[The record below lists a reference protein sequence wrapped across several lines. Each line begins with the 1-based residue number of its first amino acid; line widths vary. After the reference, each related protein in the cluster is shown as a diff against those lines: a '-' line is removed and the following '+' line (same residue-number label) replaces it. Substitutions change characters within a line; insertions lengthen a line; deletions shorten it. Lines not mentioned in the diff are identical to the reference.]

1 MAQDPKAVIQELYFD
16 LSAGRD
22 QGNLSKQGES
32 VLNAIETGVVTPQS
46 IGQYLQGATLNF
58 SDELVGTLNS
68 VFGKKP
74 GVISKAA
81 KEAGYG
87 EISPREAGVGLE
99 RLALEQRASEK
110 PLRSIGE
117 QVVGGA
123 IPFIASKGLT
133 LPLSLPKAAIQ
144 GLKTGAIGGFG
155 AGEGGAEQQ
164 LTSTA
169 IGGAAGA
176 VAAPALQFAARGAK
190 GFVQPMLKSMFA
202 EPEVTGL
209 RAGRNL
215 VKEALKSDVGS
226 VDEAINLVLQNS
238 GKPYTLADIGP
249 NTRAYLD
256 AVSLIPSPAKQ
267 TAKKFLEQRDKGL
280 SARLTSDLQSAFGTT
295 ASFFDEFNALKT
307 ARTDLGKKMYANA
320 FKKQV
325 PVNRELTDLLGRPS
339 MQQAYTRGI
348 DIAQEKGIKVPNVSV
363 NAQGQLVTAD
373 NKLVP
378 AVDTEFLHFVKM
390 GLDDLVYT
398 GKTPTSGIGSTQLNS
413 IKDTRAKFLNYIDK
427 NNSSYKSARN
437 YWADDTATMDA
448 MQEGRKFLK
457 ANPDQLK
464 ADIKNMSTSEKE
476 AFRLGAMSDLIERV
490 GGQSTDT
497 VVPMTSN
504 VARNILKDPKRV
516 ALIKATF
523 PDNELGKNKF
533 NQFIKN
539 FQTEM
544 EMKATSGQVLAGSQT
559 ASRQEAAKA
568 IRGSIAQESPN
579 VNDVQSL
586 IFNAL
591 KMDATEMNEQQ
602 LKSTA
607 KEVVNILTETDP
619 ARLQGIA
626 KELTTRRPSEVISDV
641 LTRGG
646 RGLISPYT
654 VGGVAGKF
662 GSTTQQ
668 RYFPSILGTP
678 NK

>member
-22 QGNLSKQGES
+22 QGNLSKQGEG

-58 SDELVGTLNS
+58 SDELLGTLNS
-68 VFGKKP
+68 LFGKKP
-74 GVISKAA
+74 GVISQAA
-81 KEAGYG
+81 KESGYG
-87 EISPREAGVGLE
+87 DISPRQAGIGLE

-110 PLRSIGE
+110 PGRSIVE

-123 IPFIASKGLT
+123 IPAFISKGST
-133 LPLSLPKAAIQ
+133 LPLTLPKAALQ
-144 GLKTGAIGGFG
+144 GFTSGVIGGFG
-155 AGEGGAEQQ
+155 AGEGGPEQQ
-164 LTSTA
+164 LTSSL
-169 IGGAAGA
+169 IGGGAGL
-176 VAAPALQFAARGAK
+176 VAAPALQLGARVVK
-190 GFVQPMLKSMFA
+190 NVSQPILKSMFA
-202 EPEVTGL
+202 DPDVTGL
-209 RAGRNL
+209 KAGRNL

-226 VDEAINLVLQNS
+226 VDEAINTVLQNA

-256 AVSLIPSPAKQ
+256 AVNLIPSPAKQ
-267 TAKKFLEQRDKGL
+267 TAKKFLEQRDKGI
-280 SARLTSDLQSAFGTT
+280 SARLTSDLQDAFGTT

-320 FKKQV
+320 FNKQV

-339 MQQAYTRGI
+339 VQQAYARGI
-348 DIAQEKGIKVPNVSV
+348 NIAQEKGIKVPNVSV

-398 GKTPTSGIGSTQLNS
+398 GKSPSSGIGNTQLNS
-413 IKDTRAKFLNYIDK
+413 IKDTRSQFLNYIDK
-427 NNSSYKSARN
+427 NNPSYKSARN

-448 MQEGRKFLK
+448 MQSGRTFLK
-457 ANPDQLK
+457 SNPDQLK
-464 ADIKNMSTSEKE
+464 ADIKKMSTSEKE

-497 VVPMTSN
+497 VVPMAGN

-523 PDNELGKNKF
+523 PDNELGQNKF

-544 EMKATSGQVLAGSQT
+544 EMKATSSQVLAGSQT
-559 ASRQEAAKA
+559 AGRQEAAKA
-568 IRGSIAQESPN
+568 IRGTIAQESPN
-579 VNDVQSL
+579 INDIQSL

-591 KMDATEMNEQQ
+591 KMDATQMNEQQ

-607 KEVVNILTETDP
+607 SEVVKILTETDP
-619 ARLQGIA
+619 ARLQNIA
-626 KELTTRRPSEVISDV
+626 KELTTRRPLEIASDV
-641 LTRGG
+641 LTRSG
-646 RGLISPYT
+646 RALISPYT
-654 VGGVAGKF
+654 AGGIAGKF
-662 GSTTQQ
+662 GTTTQQ
-668 RYFPSILGTP
+668 RYFPGLLGTP
-678 NK
+678 Q

>member
-22 QGNLSKQGES
+22 QGNLSKQGEG

-58 SDELVGTLNS
+58 SDELLGTLNS

-74 GVISKAA
+74 GVISQAA
-81 KEAGYG
+81 KESGYG
-87 EISPREAGVGLE
+87 DISPRQAGIGLE
-99 RLALEQRASEK
+99 RLALEQRSSEK
-110 PLRSIGE
+110 PVRSIAE

-123 IPFIASKGLT
+123 IPAIASKGTT
-133 LPLSLPKAAIQ
+133 LPLTLGKAAVQ
-144 GLKTGAIGGFG
+144 GFKSGVIGGFG
-155 AGEGGAEQQ
+155 AGEGGPEQQ
-164 LTSTA
+164 LTSA
-169 IGGAAGA
+169 GIGGVAGGLT
-176 VAAPALQFAARGAK
+176 APGLQLGARVVK
-190 GFVQPMLKSMFA
+190 NVSQPILKSMFA
-202 EPEVTGL
+202 DPDVTGL
-209 RAGRNL
+209 EAGRNL

-348 DIAQEKGIKVPNVSV
+348 DIAKEKGIKVPNLVV
-363 NAQGQLVTAD
+363 NAEGQLVTAE

-413 IKDTRAKFLNYIDK
+413 IKDTRTKFLNYIDK

-497 VVPMTSN
+497 VVPMTAN

-544 EMKATSGQVLAGSQT
+544 DMKATSGQVLAGSQT
-559 ASRQEAAKA
+559 AARQEAAKA
-568 IRGSIAQESPN
+568 VRGTIAQEAPN
-579 VNDVQSL
+579 IDAQNL

-591 KMDATEMNEQQ
+591 KMDATQMNEQQ

-607 KEVVNILTETDP
+607 SEVVKILTETDP
-619 ARLQGIA
+619 ARLQTIA
-626 KELTTRRPSEVISDV
+626 KELTTRRPSEIAFDV
-641 LTRGG
+641 LQRGG

-654 VGGVAGKF
+654 TGGVAGKF
-662 GSTTQQ
+662 GATTQQ

>member
-22 QGNLSKQGES
+22 QGNLSKQGET

-58 SDELVGTLNS
+58 SDELLGTLNS

-110 PLRSIGE
+110 PIRSIGE

-123 IPFIASKGLT
+123 IPAIISKGTTAPLT
-133 LPLSLPKAAIQ
+133 LGKAALQ
-144 GLKTGAIGGFG
+144 GFKSGAIGGFG
-155 AGEGGAEQQ
+155 AGEGSPTEQ

-169 IGGAAGA
+169 IGGVAGGA
-176 VAAPALQFAARGAK
+176 AAPALQLGARVVK
-190 GFVQPMLKSMFA
+190 NVSQPIIKSMFA
-202 EPEVTGL
+202 DPDVTGL
-209 RAGRNL
+209 QAGRNL

-226 VDEAINLVLQNS
+226 VDEAINTVLQNA

-280 SARLTSDLQSAFGTT
+280 SARLTSDLQEAFGTT
-295 ASFFDEFNALKT
+295 ASFFDEFNALKA
-307 ARTDLGKKMYANA
+307 ARTDLGKKMYENA

-339 MQQAYTRGI
+339 VQQAYARGVN
-348 DIAQEKGIKVPNVSV
+348 IAQEKGIKVPNVVV

-398 GKTPTSGIGSTQLNS
+398 GKSPSSGIGNTQLNS
-413 IKDTRAKFLNYIDK
+413 IKDTRAQFLNYIDK
-427 NNSSYKSARN
+427 NNPSYKSARN

-448 MQEGRKFLK
+448 MQSGRTFLK
-457 ANPDQLK
+457 SNPDQLK
-464 ADIKNMSTSEKE
+464 ADIKKMSTSEKE

-497 VVPMTSN
+497 VVPMTAN

-523 PDNELGKNKF
+523 PDNELGQNKF

-559 ASRQEAAKA
+559 AARQEAAKA
-568 IRGSIAQESPN
+568 VRGTIAQEAPN
-579 VNDVQSL
+579 IDAQNL

-591 KMDATEMNEQQ
+591 KMDATQMNEQQ

-607 KEVVNILTETDP
+607 SEVVKILTETDP
-619 ARLQGIA
+619 ARLQTIA
-626 KELTTRRPSEVISDV
+626 RELTTRRPSEVISDV

-654 VGGVAGKF
+654 TGGIAGKF
-662 GSTTQQ
+662 GATTQQ
-668 RYFPSILGTP
+668 RYFPSIL
-678 NK
+678 NSQ

>member
-22 QGNLSKQGES
+22 QGNLSKQGEG

-58 SDELVGTLNS
+58 SDELLGTLNS

-74 GVISKAA
+74 GVISQAA
-81 KEAGYG
+81 KESGYG
-87 EISPREAGVGLE
+87 DISPRQAGVGLE

-110 PLRSIGE
+110 PVRSIVE

-123 IPFIASKGLT
+123 IPAIGSRGLT
-133 LPLSLPKAAIQ
+133 APLTLGKAAIQ
-144 GLKTGAIGGFG
+144 GLKTGALAGFG
-155 AGEGGAEQQ
+155 AGEGGPEQQ
-164 LTSTA
+164 AISTG
-169 IGGAAGA
+169 IGGAAGL
-176 VAAPALQFAARGAK
+176 VAAPALQLGARVVK
-190 GFVQPMLKSMFA
+190 NVSQPILKSMFA
-202 EPEVTGL
+202 DPDVTGL
-209 RAGRNL
+209 EAGRNL

-226 VDEAINLVLQNS
+226 VDEAINTVLQNA

-249 NTRAYLD
+249 NTRSYLD

-267 TAKKFLEQRDKGL
+267 TAKKFLEQRDKGI
-280 SARLTSDLQSAFGTT
+280 SARLTSDLQSAFGST

-320 FKKQV
+320 FNKQV

-339 MQQAYTRGI
+339 VQQAYARGI
-348 DIAQEKGIKVPNVSV
+348 NIAQEKGIKVPNVSV
-363 NAQGQLVTAD
+363 NAQGQLVTANNELV
-373 NKLVP
+373 NK
-378 AVDTEFLHFVKM
+378 VDTEFLHYVKM

-398 GKTPTSGIGSTQLNS
+398 GKSPSSGIGNTQLNS
-413 IKDTRAKFLNYIDK
+413 IKDTRSQFLNYIDK
-427 NNSSYKSARN
+427 NNPSYKSARN

-448 MQEGRKFLK
+448 MQSGRTFLK
-457 ANPDQLK
+457 SNPDQLK
-464 ADIKNMSTSEKE
+464 ADIKKMSTSEKE

-497 VVPMTSN
+497 VVPMTAN

-523 PDNELGKNKF
+523 PDNELGQNKF

-559 ASRQEAAKA
+559 AGRQEAAKA
-568 IRGSIAQESPN
+568 VRGTIAQEAPN
-579 VNDVQSL
+579 IDAQNL

-591 KMDATEMNEQQ
+591 KMDATQMNEQQ

-607 KEVVNILTETDP
+607 SEVVKILTETDP
-619 ARLQGIA
+619 ARLQNIA
-626 KELTTRRPSEVISDV
+626 KELTTRRPLEIASDV
-641 LTRGG
+641 LTIGG

-654 VGGVAGKF
+654 TGGVAGKF
-662 GSTTQQ
+662 GATTQQ
-668 RYFPSILGTP
+668 RYFPGLLGTP
-678 NK
+678 Q

>member
-58 SDELVGTLNS
+58 SDELIGTLNS

-110 PLRSIGE
+110 PIGSIGE
-117 QVVGGA
+117 QVIGGA
-123 IPFIASKGLT
+123 IPAVISKGTSLPLT
-133 LPLSLPKAAIQ
+133 LGKAALQ
-144 GLKTGAIGGFG
+144 GFKSGVIGGFG
-155 AGEGGAEQQ
+155 AGEGSPTEQ
-164 LTSTA
+164 LTSA
-169 IGGAAGA
+169 SIGGVTGGLAS
-176 VAAPALQFAARGAK
+176 PALQLGARAVK
-190 GFVQPMLKSMFA
+190 NVAQPVIKSMFA
-202 EPEVTGL
+202 EPDVTGL
-209 RAGRNL
+209 QAGRNL

-267 TAKKFLEQRDKGL
+267 TAKKFLEQRDKGI
-280 SARLTSDLQSAFGTT
+280 SARLTSDLQDAFGTT

-348 DIAQEKGIKVPNVSV
+348 DIAKEKGIKVPNLVV
-363 NAQGQLVTAD
+363 NAEGQLVTAD

-497 VVPMTSN
+497 VVPMTAN

-559 ASRQEAAKA
+559 AARQEAAKA
-568 IRGSIAQESPN
+568 VRGTIAQEAPN
-579 VNDVQSL
+579 IDAQSL

-591 KMDATEMNEQQ
+591 KMDATQMNEQQ

-607 KEVVNILTETDP
+607 NEVVKILTETDP
-619 ARLQGIA
+619 ARLQNIA
-626 KELTTRRPSEVISDV
+626 RELTTRRPSEVISDV

-654 VGGVAGKF
+654 TGGVAGRF
-662 GSTTQQ
+662 GATTQQ

-678 NK
+678 K

>member
-1 MAQDPKAVIQELYFD
+1 MAQQDPKAVIQELYFD

-22 QGNLSKQGES
+22 QGNLSKQGET

-58 SDELVGTLNS
+58 SDELLGTLNS

-74 GVISKAA
+74 GVISQAA

-87 EISPREAGVGLE
+87 EITPRQAGVGLE

-110 PLRSIGE
+110 PIRSITE
-117 QVVGGA
+117 QVIGGA
-123 IPFIASKGLT
+123 IPAVASKGTT
-133 LPLSLPKAAIQ
+133 LPLTLGKAAVQ
-144 GLKTGAIGGFG
+144 GFKSGALAGFG
-155 AGEGGAEQQ
+155 AGEGGPAEQ
-164 LTSTA
+164 LTSA
-169 IGGAAGA
+169 GIGGITGGIAS
-176 VAAPALQFAARGAK
+176 PALQTGARVIK
-190 GFVQPMLKSMFA
+190 NVSQPILKSMFA
-202 EPEVTGL
+202 EPDVTGL
-209 RAGRNL
+209 QAGRNL

-226 VDEAINLVLQNS
+226 VDEAINTVLQNS

-267 TAKKFLEQRDKGL
+267 TAKKFLEQRDKGI
-280 SARLTSDLQSAFGTT
+280 SSRLTSDLQDAFGST

-320 FKKQV
+320 FNKQV
-325 PVNRELTDLLGRPS
+325 PVNRELTELLGRPS
-339 MQQAYTRGI
+339 VQQAYARGI
-348 DIAQEKGIKVPNVSV
+348 NIAQEKGIKVPNVSV

-373 NKLVP
+373 NKLVDK
-378 AVDTEFLHFVKM
+378 VDTEFLHYVKM

-398 GKTPTSGIGSTQLNS
+398 GKSPSSGIGNTQLNS
-413 IKDTRAKFLNYIDK
+413 IKDTRAQFLNYLDK
-427 NNSSYKSARN
+427 NNPSYKSARN

-448 MQEGRKFLK
+448 MQSGRTFLK
-457 ANPDQLK
+457 SNPDQLK
-464 ADIKNMSTSEKE
+464 ADIKKMSTSEKE

-497 VVPMTSN
+497 VVPMTAN

-523 PDNELGKNKF
+523 PDNELGQAKF

-559 ASRQEAAKA
+559 AARQEAAKA
-568 IRGSIAQESPN
+568 VRGTIAQEAPN
-579 VNDVQSL
+579 IDAQSL

-591 KMDATEMNEQQ
+591 KMDATQMNEQQ

-607 KEVVNILTETDP
+607 NEVVKILTETDP
-619 ARLQGIA
+619 KRLQQIA
-626 KELTTRRPSEVISDV
+626 RELTTRRPSEVVSDV

-646 RGLISPYT
+646 RALISPYT
-654 VGGVAGKF
+654 TGGLAGKF
-662 GSTTQQ
+662 GATTQQ
-668 RYFPSILGTP
+668 RYFPSILGPT
-678 NK
+678 K

>member
-22 QGNLSKQGES
+22 QGNLSKQGEG

-58 SDELVGTLNS
+58 SDELLGTLNS

-74 GVISKAA
+74 GVISQAA
-81 KEAGYG
+81 KESGYG
-87 EISPREAGVGLE
+87 DISPRQAGIGLE

-110 PLRSIGE
+110 PGRSIVE

-123 IPFIASKGLT
+123 IPAFISRGST
-133 LPLSLPKAAIQ
+133 LPLTLPKAALQ
-144 GLKTGAIGGFG
+144 GFTSGVIGGFG
-155 AGEGGAEQQ
+155 AGEGSPEQQ
-164 LTSTA
+164 ALSA
-169 IGGAAGA
+169 GIGGVTGA
-176 VAAPALQFAARGAK
+176 VAAPALQFGARLGQ
-190 GFVQPMLKSMFA
+190 GFVKPMLKSMFA
-202 EPEVTGL
+202 DPDVTGL
-209 RAGRNL
+209 KAGRNL

-226 VDEAINLVLQNS
+226 VDEAINTVLQNA
-238 GKPYTLADIGP
+238 GKPYTLAAIGP
-249 NTRAYLD
+249 HTRAYLD
-256 AVSLIPSPAKQ
+256 AVNLIPSPAKQ
-267 TAKKFLEQRDKGL
+267 TAKKFLEQRDKGI
-280 SARLTSDLQSAFGTT
+280 SARLTSDLQDAFGTT

-320 FKKQV
+320 FNKQV

-339 MQQAYTRGI
+339 VQQAYARGI
-348 DIAQEKGIKVPNVSV
+348 NIAQEKGIKVPNVSV

-398 GKTPTSGIGSTQLNS
+398 GKSPSSGIGNTQLNS
-413 IKDTRAKFLNYIDK
+413 IKDTRSQFLNYIDK
-427 NNSSYKSARN
+427 NNPSYKSARN

-448 MQEGRKFLK
+448 MQSGRTFLK
-457 ANPDQLK
+457 SNPDQLK
-464 ADIKNMSTSEKE
+464 ADIKKMSTSEKE

-497 VVPMTSN
+497 VVPMAGN

-523 PDNELGKNKF
+523 PDNELGQNKF

-544 EMKATSGQVLAGSQT
+544 EMKATSSQVLAGSQT
-559 ASRQEAAKA
+559 AGRQEAAKA
-568 IRGSIAQESPN
+568 IRGTIAQESPN
-579 VNDVQSL
+579 INDIQSL

-591 KMDATEMNEQQ
+591 KMDATQMNEQQ

-607 KEVVNILTETDP
+607 SEVVKILTETDP
-619 ARLQGIA
+619 ARLQNIA
-626 KELTTRRPSEVISDV
+626 KELTTRRPLEIASDV
-641 LTRGG
+641 LTRSG
-646 RGLISPYT
+646 RALISPYT
-654 VGGVAGKF
+654 AGGIAGKF
-662 GSTTQQ
+662 GTTTQQ
-668 RYFPSILGTP
+668 RYFPGLLGTP
-678 NK
+678 Q

>member
-58 SDELVGTLNS
+58 SDELLGTLNS

-110 PLRSIGE
+110 PVRSIAE

-123 IPFIASKGLT
+123 IPAIASKGTT
-133 LPLSLPKAAIQ
+133 LPLTLGKAAIQ
-144 GLKTGAIGGFG
+144 GFKSGVIGGFG
-155 AGEGGAEQQ
+155 AGEGGPEQQ
-164 LTSTA
+164 LTSSL
-169 IGGAAGA
+169 IGGGAGL
-176 VAAPALQFAARGAK
+176 VAAPGLQLGARVVK
-190 GFVQPMLKSMFA
+190 NVSQPIIKSMFA
-202 EPEVTGL
+202 EPDVTGL
-209 RAGRNL
+209 KAGRDL

-348 DIAQEKGIKVPNVSV
+348 DIAKEKGIKVPNLVV
-363 NAQGQLVTAD
+363 NAEGQLVTAE

-413 IKDTRAKFLNYIDK
+413 IKDTRTKFLNYIDK

-497 VVPMTSN
+497 VVPMTAN

-544 EMKATSGQVLAGSQT
+544 DMKATSGQVLAGSQT
-559 ASRQEAAKA
+559 AARQEAAKA
-568 IRGSIAQESPN
+568 VRGTIAQEAPN
-579 VNDVQSL
+579 IDAQNL

-591 KMDATEMNEQQ
+591 KMDATQMNEQQ

-607 KEVVNILTETDP
+607 NEVVKILTETDP
-619 ARLQGIA
+619 ARLQSIA
-626 KELTTRRPSEVISDV
+626 KELTTRRPSEIVSDV

-654 VGGVAGKF
+654 TGGVAGKF

>member
-58 SDELVGTLNS
+58 SDELIGTLNS
-68 VFGKKP
+68 LFGKKP
-74 GVISKAA
+74 GVISQAA
-81 KEAGYG
+81 KESGYG
-87 EISPREAGVGLE
+87 DISPRQAGIGLE

-110 PLRSIGE
+110 PVRSIVE

-123 IPFIASKGLT
+123 IPAIGSRGLT
-133 LPLSLPKAAIQ
+133 APLTLGKAAVQ
-144 GLKTGAIGGFG
+144 GFKSGLVGGFG
-155 AGEGGAEQQ
+155 AAEGSPEQQ
-164 LTSTA
+164 AISTG
-169 IGGAAGA
+169 ISGVTGL
-176 VAAPALQFAARGAK
+176 VAAPALQLGARVVK
-190 GFVQPMLKSMFA
+190 NVSQPIIKSMFA
-202 EPEVTGL
+202 DPDVTGL
-209 RAGRNL
+209 QASRNL
-215 VKEALKSDVGS
+215 IKEALQSDVGS
-226 VDEAINLVLQNS
+226 VDEAINTVLQKS

-267 TAKKFLEQRDKGL
+267 TAKKFLEQRDKGI
-280 SARLTSDLQSAFGTT
+280 SARLTSDLQDAFGTK

-320 FKKQV
+320 FNKQV

-339 MQQAYTRGI
+339 VQQAYARGI
-348 DIAQEKGIKVPNVSV
+348 NIAQEKGIKVPNVVV

-373 NKLVP
+373 NKLVN
-378 AVDTEFLHFVKM
+378 AVDTEFLHYVKM

-398 GKTPTSGIGSTQLNS
+398 GKSPSSGIGNTQLNS
-413 IKDTRAKFLNYIDK
+413 IKDTRSQFLNYIDK
-427 NNSSYKSARN
+427 NNPSYKSARN

-464 ADIKNMSTSEKE
+464 ADIKKMSTSEKE

-497 VVPMTSN
+497 VVPMTAN
-504 VARNILKDPKRV
+504 VARNLLKDPKRV
-516 ALIKATF
+516 SLIKATF
-523 PDNELGKNKF
+523 PDNELGQNKF

-544 EMKATSGQVLAGSQT
+544 EMKSTSGQVLAGSQT

-568 IRGSIAQESPN
+568 VRGTIAQEAPN
-579 VNDVQSL
+579 IDAQSL

-591 KMDATEMNEQQ
+591 KMDATQMNEQQ

-607 KEVVNILTETDP
+607 NEVVKILTETDP
-619 ARLQGIA
+619 ARLQQIA
-626 KELTTRRPSEVISDV
+626 RELTTRRPSEIVSDV

-654 VGGVAGKF
+654 TGGITGKF
-662 GSTTQQ
+662 GATTQQ
-668 RYFPSILGTP
+668 RYFPGILSTP
-678 NK
+678 KK

>member
-58 SDELVGTLNS
+58 SDELLGTLNS

-74 GVISKAA
+74 GVISQAA
-81 KEAGYG
+81 KESGYG
-87 EISPREAGVGLE
+87 DISPRQAGIGLE

-110 PLRSIGE
+110 PVRSIAE

-123 IPFIASKGLT
+123 IPAIASKGTT
-133 LPLSLPKAAIQ
+133 LPLTLGKAAVQ
-144 GLKTGAIGGFG
+144 GFKSGVIGGFG
-155 AGEGGAEQQ
+155 AGEGGPEQQ
-164 LTSTA
+164 LTSA
-169 IGGAAGA
+169 GIGGVAGGL
-176 VAAPALQFAARGAK
+176 AAPGLQLGARVVK
-190 GFVQPMLKSMFA
+190 NVSQPILKSMFA
-202 EPEVTGL
+202 EPDVTGL
-209 RAGRNL
+209 QAGRNL

-226 VDEAINLVLQNS
+226 VDEAINTVLQNA

-256 AVSLIPSPAKQ
+256 AVNLIPSPAKQ
-267 TAKKFLEQRDKGL
+267 TAKKFLEQRDKGI
-280 SARLTSDLQSAFGTT
+280 SARLTSDLQEAFGTT
-295 ASFFDEFNALKT
+295 ASFFDEFNALKA

-320 FKKQV
+320 FNKQV

-339 MQQAYTRGI
+339 VQQAYARGI
-348 DIAQEKGIKVPNVSV
+348 NIAQEKGIKVPNVMV

-378 AVDTEFLHFVKM
+378 AVDTEFLHYVKM

-398 GKTPTSGIGSTQLNS
+398 GKSPSSGIGNTQLNS
-413 IKDTRAKFLNYIDK
+413 IKDTRAQFLNYIDK
-427 NNSSYKSARN
+427 NNPSYKSARN

-448 MQEGRKFLK
+448 MQSGRTFLK
-457 ANPDQLK
+457 SNPDQLK
-464 ADIKNMSTSEKE
+464 ADIKKMSTSEKE

-497 VVPMTSN
+497 VVPMTAN

-523 PDNELGKNKF
+523 PDNELGQNKF

-544 EMKATSGQVLAGSQT
+544 EMKATSGQVLTGSQT
-559 ASRQEAAKA
+559 AGRQEAAKA
-568 IRGSIAQESPN
+568 VRGTIAQEAPN
-579 VNDVQSL
+579 IDAQNL

-591 KMDATEMNEQQ
+591 KMDATQMNEQQ

-607 KEVVNILTETDP
+607 SEVVKILTETDP
-619 ARLQGIA
+619 ARLQTIA
-626 KELTTRRPSEVISDV
+626 RELTTRRPSEIVSDV

-654 VGGVAGKF
+654 TGGVAGKF
-662 GSTTQQ
+662 GATTQQ
-668 RYFPSILGTP
+668 RYFPSLLGTP

>member
-58 SDELVGTLNS
+58 SDELIGTLNS

-110 PLRSIGE
+110 PIGSIGE
-117 QVVGGA
+117 QVIGGA
-123 IPFIASKGLT
+123 IPAVISKGTSLPLT
-133 LPLSLPKAAIQ
+133 LGKAALQ
-144 GLKTGAIGGFG
+144 GFKSGVIGGFG
-155 AGEGGAEQQ
+155 AGEGSPTEQ
-164 LTSTA
+164 LTSA
-169 IGGAAGA
+169 SIGGVTGGLAS
-176 VAAPALQFAARGAK
+176 PALQLGARAVK
-190 GFVQPMLKSMFA
+190 NVAQPVIKSMFA
-202 EPEVTGL
+202 EPDVTGL
-209 RAGRNL
+209 QAGRNL

-267 TAKKFLEQRDKGL
+267 TAKKFLEQRDKGI
-280 SARLTSDLQSAFGTT
+280 SARLTSDLQDAFGTT

-348 DIAQEKGIKVPNVSV
+348 DIAKEKGIKVPNLVV

-497 VVPMTSN
+497 VVPMTAN

-559 ASRQEAAKA
+559 AARQEAAKA
-568 IRGSIAQESPN
+568 VRGTIAQEAPN
-579 VNDVQSL
+579 IDAQSL

-591 KMDATEMNEQQ
+591 KMDATQMNEQQ

-607 KEVVNILTETDP
+607 NEVVKILTETDP
-619 ARLQGIA
+619 ARLQNIA
-626 KELTTRRPSEVISDV
+626 RELTTRRPSEVISDV

-654 VGGVAGKF
+654 TGGVAGRF
-662 GSTTQQ
+662 GATTQQ

-678 NK
+678 K

>member
-22 QGNLSKQGES
+22 QGNLSKQGET
-32 VLNAIETGVVTPQS
+32 VLSAIETGVVTPQS

-58 SDELVGTLNS
+58 SDELLGTLNS

-74 GVISKAA
+74 GVISQAA

-87 EISPREAGVGLE
+87 DITPRQAGVGLE
-99 RLALEQRASEK
+99 RLALEQRASET
-110 PLRSIGE
+110 PIRSIGE

-123 IPFIASKGLT
+123 IPAIISKGTSLPLT
-133 LPLSLPKAAIQ
+133 LGKAAVQ
-144 GLKTGAIGGFG
+144 GFKSGVIGGFG
-155 AGEGGAEQQ
+155 AGEGGPEQQ
-164 LTSTA
+164 VTSA
-169 IGGAAGA
+169 LISGGAGA
-176 VAAPALQFAARGAK
+176 VAAPALQLGARVVK
-190 GFVQPMLKSMFA
+190 NVSQPIIKSMFA
-202 EPEVTGL
+202 EPDVTGL
-209 RAGRNL
+209 QAGRNL

-226 VDEAINLVLQNS
+226 VDEAINTVLQNS

-267 TAKKFLEQRDKGL
+267 TAKKFLEQRDKGI
-280 SARLTSDLQSAFGTT
+280 SARLTSDLQEAFGSK

-320 FKKQV
+320 FNKQV

-339 MQQAYTRGI
+339 VQQAYARGI
-348 DIAQEKGIKVPNVSV
+348 NIAQEKGIKVPNVSV
-363 NAQGQLVTAD
+363 NAQGQLVTAE
-373 NKLVP
+373 NKLVDK
-378 AVDTEFLHFVKM
+378 VDTEFLHYVKM

-398 GKTPTSGIGSTQLNS
+398 GKSPSSGIGNTQLNS
-413 IKDTRAKFLNYIDK
+413 IKDTRAQFLNYIDK
-427 NNSSYKSARN
+427 NNPSYKSARN

-448 MQEGRKFLK
+448 MQSGRTFLK
-457 ANPDQLK
+457 SNPDQLK
-464 ADIKNMSTSEKE
+464 ADIKKMSTSEKE

-497 VVPMTSN
+497 VVPMTAN

-523 PDNELGKNKF
+523 PDNELGQNKF

-559 ASRQEAAKA
+559 AARQEAAKA
-568 IRGSIAQESPN
+568 VRGTIAQEAPN
-579 VNDVQSL
+579 IDAQNL

-591 KMDATEMNEQQ
+591 KMDATQMNEQQ
-602 LKSTA
+602 LKATA
-607 KEVVNILTETDP
+607 NEVVKILTETDP
-619 ARLQGIA
+619 ARLQTIA
-626 KELTTRRPSEVISDV
+626 RELTTRRPSEVISDV
-641 LTRGG
+641 LTRSG

-654 VGGVAGKF
+654 TGGVAGRF
-662 GSTTQQ
+662 GATTQQ
-668 RYFPSILGTP
+668 RYFPGIL
-678 NK
+678 NSQQ

>member
-1 MAQDPKAVIQELYFD
+1 MAQQDPKAVIQELYFD

-22 QGNLSKQGES
+22 QGNLSKQGET

-58 SDELVGTLNS
+58 SDELLGTLNS
-68 VFGKKP
+68 VFGQKP

-87 EISPREAGVGLE
+87 EITPRQAGVGLE

-110 PLRSIGE
+110 PIRSITE
-117 QVVGGA
+117 QVIGGA
-123 IPFIASKGLT
+123 IPAVASKGTT
-133 LPLSLPKAAIQ
+133 LPLTLGKAAIQ
-144 GLKTGAIGGFG
+144 GLKTGALAGFG
-155 AGEGGAEQQ
+155 AGEGGLEQQ
-164 LTSTA
+164 GVSTL
-169 IGGAAGA
+169 IGGGAGA
-176 VAAPALQFAARGAK
+176 IAAPALQLGARVVK
-190 GFVQPMLKSMFA
+190 NVSQPIIKSMFA
-202 EPEVTGL
+202 EPDVTGL
-209 RAGRNL
+209 QAGRNL

-226 VDEAINLVLQNS
+226 VDEAINTVLQNS

-267 TAKKFLEQRDKGL
+267 TAKKFLEQRDKGI
-280 SARLTSDLQSAFGTT
+280 SARLTSDLQDAFGST

-320 FKKQV
+320 FNKQV
-325 PVNRELTDLLGRPS
+325 PVNRELTELLGRPS
-339 MQQAYTRGI
+339 VQQAYARGI
-348 DIAQEKGIKVPNVSV
+348 NIAQEKGIKVPNVSV

-373 NKLVP
+373 NKLVDK
-378 AVDTEFLHFVKM
+378 VDTEFLHYVKM

-398 GKTPTSGIGSTQLNS
+398 GKSPSSGIGNTQLNS
-413 IKDTRAKFLNYIDK
+413 IKDTRAQFLNYLDK
-427 NNSSYKSARN
+427 NNPSYKSARN

-448 MQEGRKFLK
+448 MQSGRTFLK
-457 ANPDQLK
+457 SNPDQLK
-464 ADIKNMSTSEKE
+464 ADIKKMSTSEKE

-497 VVPMTSN
+497 VVPMTAN

-523 PDNELGKNKF
+523 PDNELGQAKF

-559 ASRQEAAKA
+559 AARQEAAKA
-568 IRGSIAQESPN
+568 VRGTIAQEAPN
-579 VNDVQSL
+579 IDAQSL

-591 KMDATEMNEQQ
+591 KMDATQMNEQQ

-607 KEVVNILTETDP
+607 NEVVKILTETDP
-619 ARLQGIA
+619 QRLQQIA
-626 KELTTRRPSEVISDV
+626 RELTTRRPSEVVSDV

-646 RGLISPYT
+646 RALISPYT
-654 VGGVAGKF
+654 TGGLAGKF
-662 GSTTQQ
+662 GATTQQ
-668 RYFPSILGTP
+668 RYFPSILGPT
-678 NK
+678 K

>member
-22 QGNLSKQGES
+22 QGNLSKQGEG

-58 SDELVGTLNS
+58 SDELLGTLNS

-81 KEAGYG
+81 QEAGYG
-87 EISPREAGVGLE
+87 TITPREAGVGLE

-110 PLRSIGE
+110 PVRSIAE

-123 IPFIASKGLT
+123 IPAFISRGST
-133 LPLSLPKAAIQ
+133 LPLTLPKAALQ
-144 GLKTGAIGGFG
+144 GFTSGVIGGFG
-155 AGEGGAEQQ
+155 AGEGTPEQQ
-164 LTSTA
+164 ALSA
-169 IGGAAGA
+169 GIGGATGA
-176 VAAPALQFAARGAK
+176 VAAPALQFGARLGK
-190 GFVQPMLKSMFA
+190 GFVQPVLKSMFA
-202 EPEVTGL
+202 DPDVTGL
-209 RAGRNL
+209 KAGRNL

-226 VDEAINLVLQNS
+226 VDEAINTVLQNA

-256 AVSLIPSPAKQ
+256 AVNLIPSPAKQ
-267 TAKKFLEQRDKGL
+267 TAKKFLEQRDKGI
-280 SARLTSDLQSAFGTT
+280 SARLTSDLQEAFGTT

-320 FKKQV
+320 FNKQV

-339 MQQAYTRGI
+339 VQQAYARGI
-348 DIAQEKGIKVPNVSV
+348 NIAQEKGIKVPNVSV

-373 NKLVP
+373 NKLVN

-398 GKTPTSGIGSTQLNS
+398 GKSPSSGIGNTQLNS
-413 IKDTRAKFLNYIDK
+413 IKDTRSQFLNYIDK
-427 NNSSYKSARN
+427 NNPSYKSARN

-448 MQEGRKFLK
+448 MQSGRTFLK
-457 ANPDQLK
+457 SNPDQLK
-464 ADIKNMSTSEKE
+464 ADIKKMSTSEKE

-497 VVPMTSN
+497 VVPMAGN

-523 PDNELGKNKF
+523 PDNELGQNKF

-544 EMKATSGQVLAGSQT
+544 EMKATSSQVLAGSQT
-559 ASRQEAAKA
+559 AGRQEAAKA
-568 IRGSIAQESPN
+568 IRGTIAQESPN
-579 VNDVQSL
+579 INDIQSL

-591 KMDATEMNEQQ
+591 KMDATQMNEQQ

-607 KEVVNILTETDP
+607 SEVVKILTETDP
-619 ARLQGIA
+619 ARLQNIA
-626 KELTTRRPSEVISDV
+626 KELTTRRPLEIASDV
-641 LTRGG
+641 LTRSG
-646 RGLISPYT
+646 RALISPYT
-654 VGGVAGKF
+654 TGGIAGKF
-662 GSTTQQ
+662 GTTTQQ
-668 RYFPSILGTP
+668 RYFPSLLGTSQ
-678 NK
+678 

>member
-22 QGNLSKQGES
+22 QGNLSKQGEG

-58 SDELVGTLNS
+58 SDELLGTLNS

-110 PLRSIGE
+110 PVRSIGE
-117 QVVGGA
+117 QIVGGA
-123 IPFIASKGLT
+123 IPAIASKGTT
-133 LPLSLPKAAIQ
+133 LPLTLGKAAIQ
-144 GLKTGAIGGFG
+144 GLKTGALAGFG
-155 AGEGGAEQQ
+155 AGEGGPEQQ
-164 LTSTA
+164 LTSAT
-169 IGGAAGA
+169 IGGGAGL
-176 VAAPALQFAARGAK
+176 VAAPALQLGARVVK
-190 GFVQPMLKSMFA
+190 NVSQPIIKSMFA
-202 EPEVTGL
+202 EPDVAGL
-209 RAGRNL
+209 QAGRNL

-226 VDEAINLVLQNS
+226 VDEAINVVLQNS

-256 AVSLIPSPAKQ
+256 AASLIPSPAKQ

-497 VVPMTSN
+497 VVPMTAN

-559 ASRQEAAKA
+559 AARQEAAKA
-568 IRGSIAQESPN
+568 VRGTIAQEAPN
-579 VNDVQSL
+579 IDAQNL

-591 KMDATEMNEQQ
+591 KMDATQMNEQQ

-607 KEVVNILTETDP
+607 NEVVKILTETDP
-619 ARLQGIA
+619 ARLQTIA
-626 KELTTRRPSEVISDV
+626 RELTTRRPSEVISDV

-654 VGGVAGKF
+654 TGGVAGRF
-662 GSTTQQ
+662 GATTQE

-678 NK
+678 Q

>member
-58 SDELVGTLNS
+58 SDELLGTLNS

-99 RLALEQRASEK
+99 RLALEQRASEM
-110 PLRSIGE
+110 PIGSIGE
-117 QVVGGA
+117 QIAGGA
-123 IPFIASKGLT
+123 IPAIISKGTSLPLT
-133 LPLSLPKAAIQ
+133 LGKAAIQ
-144 GLKTGAIGGFG
+144 GFKSGVIGGFG
-155 AGEGGAEQQ
+155 AGEGGPTEQ
-164 LTSTA
+164 LTSAA
-169 IGGAAGA
+169 IGGVSGGA
-176 VAAPALQFAARGAK
+176 AAPALQLGARVVK
-190 GFVQPMLKSMFA
+190 NVSQPIIKSMFA
-202 EPEVTGL
+202 EPDVTGL
-209 RAGRNL
+209 KAGRDL

-348 DIAQEKGIKVPNVSV
+348 DIAKEKGIKVPNLVV
-363 NAQGQLVTAD
+363 NAEGQLVTAE

-413 IKDTRAKFLNYIDK
+413 IKDTRTKFLNYIDK

-497 VVPMTSN
+497 VVPMTAN

-523 PDNELGKNKF
+523 PDNELGQNKF

-544 EMKATSGQVLAGSQT
+544 EMKATSGQVLTGSQT
-559 ASRQEAAKA
+559 AGRQEAAKA
-568 IRGSIAQESPN
+568 VRGTIAQEAPSIDAQN
-579 VNDVQSL
+579 L

-591 KMDATEMNEQQ
+591 KMDATQMNEQQ

-607 KEVVNILTETDP
+607 NEVVKILTETDP
-619 ARLQGIA
+619 ARLQQIA
-626 KELTTRRPSEVISDV
+626 RELTTRRPSEIVSEV

-654 VGGVAGKF
+654 TGGVAGKF
-662 GSTTQQ
+662 GATTQQ
-668 RYFPSILGTP
+668 RYFPSLLGTP
-678 NK
+678 Q

>member
-22 QGNLSKQGES
+22 QGNLSKQGEG

-58 SDELVGTLNS
+58 SDELLGTLNS

-110 PLRSIGE
+110 PIRSIGE
-117 QVVGGA
+117 QVIGGA
-123 IPFIASKGLT
+123 ISAIASKGTT
-133 LPLSLPKAAIQ
+133 LPLTLGKAAVQ
-144 GLKTGAIGGFG
+144 GFKSGVIGGFG
-155 AGEGGAEQQ
+155 AGEGGPEQQ
-164 LTSTA
+164 LTSA
-169 IGGAAGA
+169 LIGGGAGA
-176 VAAPALQFAARGAK
+176 VAAPGLQLGARVVK
-190 GFVQPMLKSMFA
+190 NVSQPILKSMFA
-202 EPEVTGL
+202 DPDVTGL
-209 RAGRNL
+209 QAGRNL

-226 VDEAINLVLQNS
+226 VDEAINTVLQNS

-267 TAKKFLEQRDKGL
+267 TAKKFLEQRDKGI
-280 SARLTSDLQSAFGTT
+280 SARLTSDLQDAFGTT
-295 ASFFDEFNALKT
+295 ASFFDEFNALKA

-320 FKKQV
+320 FNKQV

-339 MQQAYTRGI
+339 VQQAYARGI
-348 DIAQEKGIKVPNVSV
+348 NIAQEKGIKVPNVVV

-378 AVDTEFLHFVKM
+378 AVDTEFLHYVKM

-398 GKTPTSGIGSTQLNS
+398 GKSPSSGIGNTQLNS
-413 IKDTRAKFLNYIDK
+413 IKDTRSQFLNYIDK
-427 NNSSYKSARN
+427 NNPSYKSARN

-448 MQEGRKFLK
+448 MQSGRTFLK
-457 ANPDQLK
+457 SNPDQLK
-464 ADIKNMSTSEKE
+464 ADIKKMSTSEKE

-497 VVPMTSN
+497 VVPMTAN

-523 PDNELGKNKF
+523 PDNELGQNKF

-559 ASRQEAAKA
+559 AGRQEAAKA
-568 IRGSIAQESPN
+568 VRGTIAQEAPN
-579 VNDVQSL
+579 IDAQNL

-591 KMDATEMNEQQ
+591 KMDATQMNEQQ

-607 KEVVNILTETDP
+607 SEVVKILTETDP
-619 ARLQGIA
+619 ARLQQIA
-626 KELTTRRPSEVISDV
+626 KELTTRRPSEIVSDV

-654 VGGVAGKF
+654 TGGVAGKF

-668 RYFPSILGTP
+668 RYFPGLLGTP

>member
-58 SDELVGTLNS
+58 SDELLGTLNS
-68 VFGKKP
+68 LFGKKP
-74 GVISKAA
+74 GVISQAA
-81 KEAGYG
+81 KESGYG
-87 EISPREAGVGLE
+87 DISPRQAGIGLE

-110 PLRSIGE
+110 PVRSIAE

-123 IPFIASKGLT
+123 IPAIASKGTT
-133 LPLSLPKAAIQ
+133 LPLTLGKAAVQ
-144 GLKTGAIGGFG
+144 GFKSGVIGGFG
-155 AGEGGAEQQ
+155 AGEGGPEQQ
-164 LTSTA
+164 LTSA
-169 IGGAAGA
+169 GIGGVAGGL
-176 VAAPALQFAARGAK
+176 AAPGLQLGARVVK
-190 GFVQPMLKSMFA
+190 NVSQPILKSMFA
-202 EPEVTGL
+202 EPDVTGL
-209 RAGRNL
+209 QAGRNL

-226 VDEAINLVLQNS
+226 VDEAINTVLQNA

-256 AVSLIPSPAKQ
+256 AVNLIPSPAKQ
-267 TAKKFLEQRDKGL
+267 TAKKFLEQRDKGI
-280 SARLTSDLQSAFGTT
+280 SARLTSDLQEAFGTT
-295 ASFFDEFNALKT
+295 ASFFDEFNALKA

-320 FKKQV
+320 FNKQV

-339 MQQAYTRGI
+339 VQQAYARGI
-348 DIAQEKGIKVPNVSV
+348 NIAQEKGIKVPNVVV

-378 AVDTEFLHFVKM
+378 AVDTEFLHYVKM

-398 GKTPTSGIGSTQLNS
+398 GKSPSSGIGNTQLNS
-413 IKDTRAKFLNYIDK
+413 IKDTRAQFLNYIDK
-427 NNSSYKSARN
+427 NNPSYKSARN

-448 MQEGRKFLK
+448 MQSGRTFLK
-457 ANPDQLK
+457 SNPDQLK
-464 ADIKNMSTSEKE
+464 ADIKKMSTSEKE

-497 VVPMTSN
+497 VVPMTAN

-523 PDNELGKNKF
+523 PDNELGQNKF

-544 EMKATSGQVLAGSQT
+544 EMKATSGQVLTGSQT
-559 ASRQEAAKA
+559 AGRQEAAKA
-568 IRGSIAQESPN
+568 VRGTIAQEAPSIDAQN
-579 VNDVQSL
+579 L

-591 KMDATEMNEQQ
+591 KMDATQMNEQQ

-607 KEVVNILTETDP
+607 NEVVKILTETDP
-619 ARLQGIA
+619 ARLQQIA
-626 KELTTRRPSEVISDV
+626 RELTTRRPSEIVADV

-654 VGGVAGKF
+654 TGGVAGKF
-662 GSTTQQ
+662 GATTQQ
-668 RYFPSILGTP
+668 RYFPSLLGTP

>member
-22 QGNLSKQGES
+22 QGNLSKQGEG

-58 SDELVGTLNS
+58 SDELLGTLNS

-74 GVISKAA
+74 GVISQAA
-81 KEAGYG
+81 KESGYG
-87 EISPREAGVGLE
+87 DISPRQAGIGLE
-99 RLALEQRASEK
+99 RLALEQRSSEK

-117 QVVGGA
+117 QIVGGA
-123 IPFIASKGLT
+123 IPAIASKGTT
-133 LPLSLPKAAIQ
+133 LPLTLGKAAVQ
-144 GLKTGAIGGFG
+144 GLKTGALAGFG
-155 AGEGGAEQQ
+155 AGEGSPEQQ
-164 LTSTA
+164 AISTG
-169 IGGAAGA
+169 IGGAAGL
-176 VAAPALQFAARGAK
+176 VAAPALQLGARVVK
-190 GFVQPMLKSMFA
+190 NVSQPILKSMFA
-202 EPEVTGL
+202 EPDVTGL
-209 RAGRNL
+209 QAGRNL

-226 VDEAINLVLQNS
+226 VDEAINTVLQNA

-249 NTRAYLD
+249 NTRSYLD

-267 TAKKFLEQRDKGL
+267 TAKKFLEQRDKGI
-280 SARLTSDLQSAFGTT
+280 SARLTSDLQSAFGST

-320 FKKQV
+320 FNKQV

-339 MQQAYTRGI
+339 VQQAYARGI
-348 DIAQEKGIKVPNVSV
+348 NIAQEKGIKVPNVSV
-363 NAQGQLVTAD
+363 NAQGQLVTANNELV
-373 NKLVP
+373 NK
-378 AVDTEFLHFVKM
+378 VDTEFLHYVKM

-398 GKTPTSGIGSTQLNS
+398 GKSPSSGIGNTQLNS
-413 IKDTRAKFLNYIDK
+413 IKDTRSQFLNYIDK
-427 NNSSYKSARN
+427 NNPSYKSARN

-448 MQEGRKFLK
+448 MQSGRTFLK
-457 ANPDQLK
+457 SNPDQLK
-464 ADIKNMSTSEKE
+464 ADIKKMSTSEKE

-497 VVPMTSN
+497 VVPMTAN

-516 ALIKATF
+516 ALIKGTF
-523 PDNELGKNKF
+523 PDNELGQNKF

-544 EMKATSGQVLAGSQT
+544 DMKATSGQVLAGSQT
-559 ASRQEAAKA
+559 AARQEAAKA
-568 IRGSIAQESPN
+568 VRGTIAQESPN
-579 VNDVQSL
+579 IDAQSL

-591 KMDATEMNEQQ
+591 KMDATQMNEQQ

-607 KEVVNILTETDP
+607 NEVVKILTETDP
-619 ARLQGIA
+619 ARLQTIA
-626 KELTTRRPSEVISDV
+626 RELTTRRPSEVISDV
-641 LTRGG
+641 LSRGG

-654 VGGVAGKF
+654 TGGVAGRF
-662 GSTTQQ
+662 GATTQE
-668 RYFPSILGTP
+668 RYFPGLLGTP
-678 NK
+678 Q

>member
-22 QGNLSKQGES
+22 QGNLSKQGEG

-58 SDELVGTLNS
+58 SDELLGTLNS

-81 KEAGYG
+81 QEAGYG
-87 EISPREAGVGLE
+87 TITPREAGVGLE

-110 PLRSIGE
+110 PVRSIAE

-123 IPFIASKGLT
+123 IPAIASKGTT
-133 LPLSLPKAAIQ
+133 LPLTLGKAAVQ
-144 GLKTGAIGGFG
+144 GFKSGVIGGFG
-155 AGEGGAEQQ
+155 AGEGGPEQQ
-164 LTSTA
+164 LTSA
-169 IGGAAGA
+169 GIGGVAGGF
-176 VAAPALQFAARGAK
+176 AAPGLQLGARVVK
-190 GFVQPMLKSMFA
+190 NVSQPILKSMFA
-202 EPEVTGL
+202 DPDVTGL
-209 RAGRNL
+209 EAGRNL

-267 TAKKFLEQRDKGL
+267 TAKKFLEQRDKGI

-295 ASFFDEFNALKT
+295 ASFFDEFNALKA

-320 FKKQV
+320 FNKQV

-339 MQQAYTRGI
+339 VQQAYARGI
-348 DIAQEKGIKVPNVSV
+348 NIAQEKGIKVPNVSV

-398 GKTPTSGIGSTQLNS
+398 GKSPSSGIGNTQLNS
-413 IKDTRAKFLNYIDK
+413 IKDTRSQFLNYIDK
-427 NNSSYKSARN
+427 NNPSYKSARN

-448 MQEGRKFLK
+448 MQSGRTFLK
-457 ANPDQLK
+457 SNPDQLK
-464 ADIKNMSTSEKE
+464 ADIKKMSTSEKE

-497 VVPMTSN
+497 VVPMTAN

-523 PDNELGKNKF
+523 PDNELGQNKF

-559 ASRQEAAKA
+559 AGRQEAAKA
-568 IRGSIAQESPN
+568 VRGTIAQEAPN
-579 VNDVQSL
+579 IDAQNL

-591 KMDATEMNEQQ
+591 KMDATQMNEQQ

-607 KEVVNILTETDP
+607 SEVVKILTETDP
-619 ARLQGIA
+619 ARLQTIA
-626 KELTTRRPSEVISDV
+626 RELTTRRPSEIVSDV

-654 VGGVAGKF
+654 TGGVAGKF
-662 GSTTQQ
+662 GATTQQ
-668 RYFPSILGTP
+668 RYFPGLLGTP
-678 NK
+678 Q

>member
-58 SDELVGTLNS
+58 SDELLGTLNS

-99 RLALEQRASEK
+99 RLALEQRASEM
-110 PLRSIGE
+110 PVRSIAE
-117 QVVGGA
+117 QVGGGI
-123 IPFIASKGLT
+123 IPAVVSKGTSLPLT
-133 LPLSLPKAAIQ
+133 LGKAAIQ
-144 GLKTGAIGGFG
+144 GFKSGVIGGFG
-155 AGEGGAEQQ
+155 AGEGGPVEQ
-164 LTSTA
+164 LTSA
-169 IGGAAGA
+169 GIGGVAGGLA
-176 VAAPALQFAARGAK
+176 SPGLQLGARVIK
-190 GFVQPMLKSMFA
+190 NVSQPILKSMFA
-202 EPEVTGL
+202 DADVTGL
-209 RAGRNL
+209 KAGRDL

-348 DIAQEKGIKVPNVSV
+348 DIAKEKGIKVPNLVV
-363 NAQGQLVTAD
+363 NAEGQLVTAE

-497 VVPMTSN
+497 VVPMTAN

-544 EMKATSGQVLAGSQT
+544 DMKATSGQVLAGSQT
-559 ASRQEAAKA
+559 AARQEAAKA
-568 IRGSIAQESPN
+568 VRGTIAQEAPN
-579 VNDVQSL
+579 IDAQNL

-591 KMDATEMNEQQ
+591 KMDATQMNEQQ

-607 KEVVNILTETDP
+607 SEVVKILTETDP
-619 ARLQGIA
+619 ARLQNIA
-626 KELTTRRPSEVISDV
+626 KELTTRRPSEVAYDV
-641 LTRGG
+641 LTQLTRGA
-646 RGLISPYT
+646 ISPYT
-654 VGGVAGKF
+654 TGGIAGKF

-678 NK
+678 Q

>member
-22 QGNLSKQGES
+22 QGNLSKQGET

-58 SDELVGTLNS
+58 SDELLGTLNS

-74 GVISKAA
+74 GVISQAA

-87 EISPREAGVGLE
+87 DITPRQAGVGLE

-110 PLRSIGE
+110 PIRSIGE

-123 IPFIASKGLT
+123 IPAIISKGTSLPLT
-133 LPLSLPKAAIQ
+133 LGKAAVQ
-144 GLKTGAIGGFG
+144 GLKTGALAGFG
-155 AGEGGAEQQ
+155 AGEGGPEQQ
-164 LTSTA
+164 AISTG
-169 IGGAAGA
+169 IGGAAGL
-176 VAAPALQFAARGAK
+176 VAAPALQLGARVVK
-190 GFVQPMLKSMFA
+190 NVSQPIIKSMFA
-202 EPEVTGL
+202 EPDVTGL
-209 RAGRNL
+209 QAGRNL

-226 VDEAINLVLQNS
+226 VDEAINTVLQNA

-256 AVSLIPSPAKQ
+256 AVNLIPSPAKQ
-267 TAKKFLEQRDKGL
+267 TAKKFLEQRDKGI
-280 SARLTSDLQSAFGTT
+280 SARLTSDLQEAFGST

-320 FKKQV
+320 FNKQV

-339 MQQAYTRGI
+339 VQQAYARGI
-348 DIAQEKGIKVPNVSV
+348 NIAQEKGIKVPNVAV
-363 NAQGQLVTAD
+363 NAQGQLVTAE
-373 NKLVP
+373 NKLVDK
-378 AVDTEFLHFVKM
+378 VDTEFLHYVKM

-398 GKTPTSGIGSTQLNS
+398 GKSPSSGIGNTQLNS
-413 IKDTRAKFLNYIDK
+413 IKDTRAQFLNYIDK
-427 NNSSYKSARN
+427 NNPSYKSARN

-448 MQEGRKFLK
+448 MQSGRTFLK

-464 ADIKNMSTSEKE
+464 ADIKKMSTSEKE

-497 VVPMTSN
+497 VVPMTAN

-523 PDNELGKNKF
+523 PDNELGQNKF

-559 ASRQEAAKA
+559 AGRQEAAKA
-568 IRGSIAQESPN
+568 VRGTIAQEAPN
-579 VNDVQSL
+579 IDAQNL

-591 KMDATEMNEQQ
+591 KMDATQMNEQQ
-602 LKSTA
+602 LKATA
-607 KEVVNILTETDP
+607 NEVVKILTETDP
-619 ARLQGIA
+619 ARLQTIA
-626 KELTTRRPSEVISDV
+626 RELTTRRPSEVISDV

-654 VGGVAGKF
+654 TGGVAGRF
-662 GSTTQQ
+662 GATTQQ
-668 RYFPSILGTP
+668 RYFPGIL
-678 NK
+678 NSQQ

>member
-58 SDELVGTLNS
+58 SDELLGTLNS

-110 PLRSIGE
+110 PFRSIAE
-117 QVVGGA
+117 QVGGGI
-123 IPFIASKGLT
+123 IPAVVSKGTSLPLT
-133 LPLSLPKAAIQ
+133 LGKAAIQ
-144 GLKTGAIGGFG
+144 GFKSGVIGGFG
-155 AGEGGAEQQ
+155 AGEGGPTEQ
-164 LTSTA
+164 LTSAA
-169 IGGAAGA
+169 IGGVSGGA
-176 VAAPALQFAARGAK
+176 AAPALQLGARVIK
-190 GFVQPMLKSMFA
+190 NVSQPILKSMFA
-202 EPEVTGL
+202 DPDVTGL
-209 RAGRNL
+209 KAGRDF

-267 TAKKFLEQRDKGL
+267 TAKKFLEQRDKGI

-497 VVPMTSN
+497 VVPMTAN

-523 PDNELGKNKF
+523 PDNELGKTKF

-544 EMKATSGQVLAGSQT
+544 DMKATSGQVLAGSQT
-559 ASRQEAAKA
+559 AARQEAAKA
-568 IRGSIAQESPN
+568 VRGTIAQEAPN
-579 VNDVQSL
+579 IDAQNL

-591 KMDATEMNEQQ
+591 KMDATQMNEQQ

-607 KEVVNILTETDP
+607 SEVVKILTETDP
-619 ARLQGIA
+619 ARLQNIA
-626 KELTTRRPSEVISDV
+626 KELTTRRPSEIAYDV
-641 LTRGG
+641 LTQLTRGA
-646 RGLISPYT
+646 ISPYT
-654 VGGVAGKF
+654 TGGIAGKF

-668 RYFPSILGTP
+668 RYFPSLLGTP

>member
-22 QGNLSKQGES
+22 QGNLSKQGET
-32 VLNAIETGVVTPQS
+32 VLSAIETGVVTPQS

-58 SDELVGTLNS
+58 SDELLGTLNS

-74 GVISKAA
+74 GVISQAA

-87 EISPREAGVGLE
+87 DITPRQAGVGLE
-99 RLALEQRASEK
+99 RLALEQRASET
-110 PLRSIGE
+110 PIRSIGE

-123 IPFIASKGLT
+123 IPAIISKGTSLPLT
-133 LPLSLPKAAIQ
+133 LGKAAVQ
-144 GLKTGAIGGFG
+144 GFKSGAIGGFG
-155 AGEGGAEQQ
+155 AAEGSPEQQ
-164 LTSTA
+164 VTSTL
-169 IGGAAGA
+169 IGGGAGA
-176 VAAPALQFAARGAK
+176 VAAPALQLGARVVK
-190 GFVQPMLKSMFA
+190 NVSQPIIKSMFA
-202 EPEVTGL
+202 EPDVTGL
-209 RAGRNL
+209 QAGRNL

-226 VDEAINLVLQNS
+226 VDEAINTVLQNS

-267 TAKKFLEQRDKGL
+267 TAKKFLEQRDKGI
-280 SARLTSDLQSAFGTT
+280 SARLTSDLQEAFGSK

-320 FKKQV
+320 FNKQV

-339 MQQAYTRGI
+339 VQQAYARGI
-348 DIAQEKGIKVPNVSV
+348 NIAQEKGIKVPNVSV
-363 NAQGQLVTAD
+363 NAQGQLVTAE
-373 NKLVP
+373 NKLVDK
-378 AVDTEFLHFVKM
+378 VDTEFLHYVKM

-398 GKTPTSGIGSTQLNS
+398 GKSPSSGIGNTQLNS
-413 IKDTRAKFLNYIDK
+413 IKDTRAQFLNYIDK
-427 NNSSYKSARN
+427 NNPSYKSARN

-448 MQEGRKFLK
+448 MQSGRTFLK
-457 ANPDQLK
+457 SNPDQLK
-464 ADIKNMSTSEKE
+464 ADIKKMSTSEKE

-497 VVPMTSN
+497 VVPMTAN

-523 PDNELGKNKF
+523 PDNELGQNKF

-559 ASRQEAAKA
+559 AARQEAAKA
-568 IRGSIAQESPN
+568 VRGTIAQEAPN
-579 VNDVQSL
+579 IDAQNL

-591 KMDATEMNEQQ
+591 KMDATQMNEQQ
-602 LKSTA
+602 LKATA
-607 KEVVNILTETDP
+607 NEVVKILTETDP
-619 ARLQGIA
+619 ARLQTIA
-626 KELTTRRPSEVISDV
+626 RELTTRRPSEVISDV

-654 VGGVAGKF
+654 TGGVAGRF
-662 GSTTQQ
+662 GATTQQ
-668 RYFPSILGTP
+668 RYFPGILGTP
-678 NK
+678 Q

>member
-22 QGNLSKQGES
+22 QGNLSKQGEG

-58 SDELVGTLNS
+58 SDELLGTLNS

-74 GVISKAA
+74 GVISQAA

-87 EISPREAGVGLE
+87 DISPRQAGIGLE

-110 PLRSIGE
+110 PGRSIVE

-123 IPFIASKGLT
+123 IPAFISRGST
-133 LPLSLPKAAIQ
+133 LPLTLPKAALQ
-144 GLKTGAIGGFG
+144 GFTSGVIGGFG
-155 AGEGGAEQQ
+155 AGEGTPEQQ
-164 LTSTA
+164 ALSA
-169 IGGAAGA
+169 GIGGATGA
-176 VAAPALQFAARGAK
+176 VAAPALQFGARLGK
-190 GFVQPMLKSMFA
+190 GFVQPVLKSMFA
-202 EPEVTGL
+202 DPDVTGL
-209 RAGRNL
+209 KAGRNL

-226 VDEAINLVLQNS
+226 VDEAINTVLQNA

-256 AVSLIPSPAKQ
+256 AVNLIPSPAKQ
-267 TAKKFLEQRDKGL
+267 TAKKFLEQRDKGI
-280 SARLTSDLQSAFGTT
+280 SARLTSDLQDAFGTT

-320 FKKQV
+320 FNKQV

-339 MQQAYTRGI
+339 VQQAYARGI
-348 DIAQEKGIKVPNVSV
+348 NIAQEKGIKVPNVSV

-398 GKTPTSGIGSTQLNS
+398 GKSPSSGIGNTQLNS
-413 IKDTRAKFLNYIDK
+413 IKDTRSQFLNYIDK
-427 NNSSYKSARN
+427 NNPSYKSARN

-448 MQEGRKFLK
+448 MQSGRTFLK
-457 ANPDQLK
+457 SNPDQLK
-464 ADIKNMSTSEKE
+464 ADIKKMSTSEKE

-497 VVPMTSN
+497 VVPMAGN

-523 PDNELGKNKF
+523 PDNELGQNKF

-544 EMKATSGQVLAGSQT
+544 EMKATSSQVLAGSQT
-559 ASRQEAAKA
+559 AGRQEAAKA
-568 IRGSIAQESPN
+568 IRGTIAQESPN
-579 VNDVQSL
+579 INDIQSL

-591 KMDATEMNEQQ
+591 KMDATQMNEQQ

-607 KEVVNILTETDP
+607 SEVVKILTETDP
-619 ARLQGIA
+619 ARLQNIA
-626 KELTTRRPSEVISDV
+626 RELTTRRPLEIASDV
-641 LTRGG
+641 LTRSG
-646 RGLISPYT
+646 RALISPYT
-654 VGGVAGKF
+654 AGGIAGKF
-662 GSTTQQ
+662 GTTTQQ
-668 RYFPSILGTP
+668 RYFPGLLGTP
-678 NK
+678 Q

>member
-22 QGNLSKQGES
+22 QGNLSKQGEG

-58 SDELVGTLNS
+58 SDELLGTLNS

-74 GVISKAA
+74 GVISQAA
-81 KEAGYG
+81 KESGYG
-87 EISPREAGVGLE
+87 DISPRQAGIGLE

-110 PLRSIGE
+110 PGRSIVE

-123 IPFIASKGLT
+123 IPAFISKGST
-133 LPLSLPKAAIQ
+133 LPLTLPKAALQ
-144 GLKTGAIGGFG
+144 GFTSGVIGGFG
-155 AGEGGAEQQ
+155 AGEGTPEQQ
-164 LTSTA
+164 ALSA
-169 IGGAAGA
+169 GIGGAAGA
-176 VAAPALQFAARGAK
+176 VAAPALQFGARLGK
-190 GFVQPMLKSMFA
+190 GFVQPVLKSMFA
-202 EPEVTGL
+202 DPDVTGL
-209 RAGRNL
+209 KAGRNL

-226 VDEAINLVLQNS
+226 VDEAINTVLQNA

-256 AVSLIPSPAKQ
+256 AVNLIPSPAKQ
-267 TAKKFLEQRDKGL
+267 TAKKFLEQRDKGI
-280 SARLTSDLQSAFGTT
+280 SARLTSDLQDAFGTT

-320 FKKQV
+320 FNKQV

-339 MQQAYTRGI
+339 VQQAYARGI
-348 DIAQEKGIKVPNVSV
+348 NIAQEKGIKVPNVSV

-398 GKTPTSGIGSTQLNS
+398 GKSPSSGIGNTQLNS
-413 IKDTRAKFLNYIDK
+413 IKDTRSQFLNYIDK
-427 NNSSYKSARN
+427 NNPSYKSARN

-448 MQEGRKFLK
+448 MQSGRTFLK
-457 ANPDQLK
+457 SNPDQLK
-464 ADIKNMSTSEKE
+464 ADIKKMSTSEKE

-497 VVPMTSN
+497 VVPMAGN

-523 PDNELGKNKF
+523 PDNELGQNKF

-544 EMKATSGQVLAGSQT
+544 EMKATSSQVLAGSQT
-559 ASRQEAAKA
+559 AGRQEAAKA
-568 IRGSIAQESPN
+568 IRGTIAQESPN
-579 VNDVQSL
+579 INDIQSL

-591 KMDATEMNEQQ
+591 KMDATQMNEQQ

-607 KEVVNILTETDP
+607 SEVVKILTETDP
-619 ARLQGIA
+619 ARLQNIA
-626 KELTTRRPSEVISDV
+626 KELTTRRPLEIASDV
-641 LTRGG
+641 LTRSG
-646 RGLISPYT
+646 RALISPYT
-654 VGGVAGKF
+654 AGGIAGKF
-662 GSTTQQ
+662 GTTTQQ
-668 RYFPSILGTP
+668 RYFPGLLGTP
-678 NK
+678 Q

>member
-1 MAQDPKAVIQELYFD
+1 MAQQDPKAVIQELYFD
-16 LSAGRD
+16 LAAGRD
-22 QGNLSKQGES
+22 QGSLSKQGET

-58 SDELVGTLNS
+58 SDELLGTLNS

-81 KEAGYG
+81 QEAGYG
-87 EISPREAGVGLE
+87 TITPREAGVGLE

-123 IPFIASKGLT
+123 IPFIASKGGT
-133 LPLSLPKAAIQ
+133 LPLTLGKAAVQ
-144 GLKTGAIGGFG
+144 GFKTGALAGFG
-155 AGEGGAEQQ
+155 AGEGGLEQQ
-164 LTSTA
+164 GVSTL
-169 IGGAAGA
+169 IGGGAGA
-176 VAAPALQFAARGAK
+176 VAAPALQLGARVVK
-190 GFVQPMLKSMFA
+190 NVSQPIIKSMFA
-202 EPEVTGL
+202 EPDVTGL
-209 RAGRNL
+209 QAGRNL

-226 VDEAINLVLQNS
+226 VDEAINTVLQNA

-267 TAKKFLEQRDKGL
+267 TAKKFLEQRDKGI
-280 SARLTSDLQSAFGTT
+280 SARLTSDLQEAFGTT

-320 FKKQV
+320 FNKQV
-325 PVNRELTDLLGRPS
+325 PVNRELTELLGRPS
-339 MQQAYTRGI
+339 VQQAYARGI
-348 DIAQEKGIKVPNVSV
+348 NIAQEKGIKVPNVSV

-373 NKLVP
+373 NKLVDK
-378 AVDTEFLHFVKM
+378 VDTEFLHYVKM

-398 GKTPTSGIGSTQLNS
+398 GKSPSSGIGNTQLNS
-413 IKDTRAKFLNYIDK
+413 IKDTRAQFLNYLDK
-427 NNSSYKSARN
+427 NNPSYKSARN

-448 MQEGRKFLK
+448 MQSGRTFLK
-457 ANPDQLK
+457 SNPDQLK
-464 ADIKNMSTSEKE
+464 ADIKKMSTSEKE

-497 VVPMTSN
+497 VVPMTAN

-523 PDNELGKNKF
+523 PDNELGQAKF

-559 ASRQEAAKA
+559 AARQEAAKA
-568 IRGSIAQESPN
+568 VRGTIAQEAPN
-579 VNDVQSL
+579 IDAQSL

-591 KMDATEMNEQQ
+591 KMDATQMNEQQ

-607 KEVVNILTETDP
+607 NEVVKILTETDP
-619 ARLQGIA
+619 QRLQQIA
-626 KELTTRRPSEVISDV
+626 RELTTRRPSEVVSDV

-646 RGLISPYT
+646 RALISPYT
-654 VGGVAGKF
+654 TGGLAGKF
-662 GSTTQQ
+662 GATTQQ
-668 RYFPSILGTP
+668 RYFPSILGPT
-678 NK
+678 K

>member
-58 SDELVGTLNS
+58 SDELLGTLNS
-68 VFGKKP
+68 LFGKKP
-74 GVISKAA
+74 GVISQAA
-81 KEAGYG
+81 KESGYG
-87 EISPREAGVGLE
+87 DISPRQAGIGLE

-110 PLRSIGE
+110 PVRSIAE

-123 IPFIASKGLT
+123 IPAIASKGTT
-133 LPLSLPKAAIQ
+133 LPLTLGKAAVQ
-144 GLKTGAIGGFG
+144 GFKSGVIGGFG
-155 AGEGGAEQQ
+155 AGEGGPEQQ
-164 LTSTA
+164 LTSA
-169 IGGAAGA
+169 GIGGVAGGL
-176 VAAPALQFAARGAK
+176 AAPGLQLGARVVK
-190 GFVQPMLKSMFA
+190 NVSQPILKSMFA
-202 EPEVTGL
+202 EPDVTGL
-209 RAGRNL
+209 QAGRNL

-226 VDEAINLVLQNS
+226 VDEAINTVLQNA

-256 AVSLIPSPAKQ
+256 AVNLIPSPAKQ
-267 TAKKFLEQRDKGL
+267 TAKKFLEQRDKGI
-280 SARLTSDLQSAFGTT
+280 SARLTSDLQEAFGTT
-295 ASFFDEFNALKT
+295 ASFFDEFNALKA

-320 FKKQV
+320 FNKQV

-339 MQQAYTRGI
+339 VQQAYARGI
-348 DIAQEKGIKVPNVSV
+348 NIAQEKGIKVPNVVV

-378 AVDTEFLHFVKM
+378 AVDTEFLHYVKM

-398 GKTPTSGIGSTQLNS
+398 GKSPSSGIGNTQLNS
-413 IKDTRAKFLNYIDK
+413 IKDTRAQFLNYIDK
-427 NNSSYKSARN
+427 NNPSYKSARN

-448 MQEGRKFLK
+448 MQSGRTFLK
-457 ANPDQLK
+457 SNPDQLK
-464 ADIKNMSTSEKE
+464 ADIKKMSTSEKE

-497 VVPMTSN
+497 VVPMTAN

-523 PDNELGKNKF
+523 PDNELGQNKF

-544 EMKATSGQVLAGSQT
+544 EMKATSGQVLTGSQT
-559 ASRQEAAKA
+559 AGRQEAAKA
-568 IRGSIAQESPN
+568 VRGTIAQEAPSIDAQN
-579 VNDVQSL
+579 L

-591 KMDATEMNEQQ
+591 KMDATQMNEQQ

-607 KEVVNILTETDP
+607 NEVVKILTETDP
-619 ARLQGIA
+619 ARLQQIA
-626 KELTTRRPSEVISDV
+626 RELTTRRPSEIVSDV

-654 VGGVAGKF
+654 TGGVAGKF
-662 GSTTQQ
+662 GATTQQ
-668 RYFPSILGTP
+668 RYFPSLLGTP

>member
-58 SDELVGTLNS
+58 SDELIGTLNS

-110 PLRSIGE
+110 PIGSIGE

-123 IPFIASKGLT
+123 IPAIISKGTSLPLT
-133 LPLSLPKAAIQ
+133 LGKAALQ
-144 GLKTGAIGGFG
+144 GFKSGVIGGFG
-155 AGEGGAEQQ
+155 AGEGSPTEQ
-164 LTSTA
+164 LTSA
-169 IGGAAGA
+169 SIGGVTGGLAS
-176 VAAPALQFAARGAK
+176 PALQLGARAVK
-190 GFVQPMLKSMFA
+190 NVAQPVIKSMFA
-202 EPEVTGL
+202 EPDVTGL
-209 RAGRNL
+209 QAGRNL

-267 TAKKFLEQRDKGL
+267 TAKKFLEQRDKGI
-280 SARLTSDLQSAFGTT
+280 SARLTSDLQDAFGTT

-348 DIAQEKGIKVPNVSV
+348 DIAKEKGIKVPNLVV

-497 VVPMTSN
+497 VVPMTAN

-559 ASRQEAAKA
+559 AARQEAAKA
-568 IRGSIAQESPN
+568 VRGTIAQEAPN
-579 VNDVQSL
+579 IDAQSL

-591 KMDATEMNEQQ
+591 KMDATQMNEQQ

-607 KEVVNILTETDP
+607 NEVVKILTETDP
-619 ARLQGIA
+619 ARLQNIA
-626 KELTTRRPSEVISDV
+626 RELTTRRPSEVISDV

-654 VGGVAGKF
+654 TGGVAGRF
-662 GSTTQQ
+662 GATTQQ

-678 NK
+678 K

>member
-58 SDELVGTLNS
+58 SDELLGTLNS
-68 VFGKKP
+68 LFGKKP
-74 GVISKAA
+74 GVISQAA
-81 KEAGYG
+81 KESGYG
-87 EISPREAGVGLE
+87 EITPRQAGIGLE
-99 RLALEQRASEK
+99 RLALEQTASEK
-110 PLRSIGE
+110 PIRSIAE

-123 IPFIASKGLT
+123 IPAIASKGTT
-133 LPLSLPKAAIQ
+133 LPLTLGKAAVQ
-144 GLKTGAIGGFG
+144 GFKSGLVGGFG
-155 AGEGGAEQQ
+155 AAEGSPEQQ
-164 LTSTA
+164 AISTG
-169 IGGAAGA
+169 ISGVTGL
-176 VAAPALQFAARGAK
+176 VAAPALQLGARVVK
-190 GFVQPMLKSMFA
+190 NVSQPIIKSMFA
-202 EPEVTGL
+202 DPDVTGL
-209 RAGRNL
+209 QASRNL
-215 VKEALKSDVGS
+215 IKEALQSDVGS
-226 VDEAINLVLQNS
+226 VDEAINTVLQKS

-267 TAKKFLEQRDKGL
+267 TAKKFLEQRDKGI
-280 SARLTSDLQSAFGTT
+280 SARLTSDLQDAFGTK
-295 ASFFDEFNALKT
+295 ASFFDEFNALKV

-320 FKKQV
+320 FNKQV

-339 MQQAYTRGI
+339 VQQAYARGI
-348 DIAQEKGIKVPNVSV
+348 NIAQEKGIKVPNVVV
-363 NAQGQLVTAD
+363 NAQGQLVTAE
-373 NKLVP
+373 NKLVNT
-378 AVDTEFLHFVKM
+378 VDTEFLHYVKM

-398 GKTPTSGIGSTQLNS
+398 GKSPSSGIGNTQLNS
-413 IKDTRAKFLNYIDK
+413 IKDTRSQFLNYIDK
-427 NNSSYKSARN
+427 NNPSYKSARN

-464 ADIKNMSTSEKE
+464 ADIKKMSTSEKE

-497 VVPMTSN
+497 VVPMTAN
-504 VARNILKDPKRV
+504 VARNLLKDPKRV
-516 ALIKATF
+516 SLIKATF
-523 PDNELGKNKF
+523 PDNELGQNKF

-544 EMKATSGQVLAGSQT
+544 EMKSTSGQVLAGSQT

-568 IRGSIAQESPN
+568 VRGTIAQEAPN
-579 VNDVQSL
+579 IDAQNL

-591 KMDATEMNEQQ
+591 KMDATQMNEQQ

-607 KEVVNILTETDP
+607 NEVVKILTETDP
-619 ARLQGIA
+619 TRLKQIA
-626 KELTTRRPSEVISDV
+626 KELTTRRPSEIVSDV

-654 VGGVAGKF
+654 TGGVAGKF
-662 GSTTQQ
+662 GATTQQ
-668 RYFPSILGTP
+668 RYFPGILGTP

>member
-176 VAAPALQFAARGAK
+176 VAAPALQFGARIAK
-190 GFVQPMLKSMFA
+190 QSIQPLVKSMFA
-202 EPEVTGL
+202 EPDVTGL

-348 DIAQEKGIKVPNVSV
+348 DIAKEKGIKVPNLVV
-363 NAQGQLVTAD
+363 NAEGQLVTAE

-413 IKDTRAKFLNYIDK
+413 IKDTRTKFLNYIDK

-559 ASRQEAAKA
+559 ASRQEAAKS
-568 IRGSIAQESPN
+568 IRGTIAQESPN

-619 ARLQGIA
+619 ARLQQIA
-626 KELTTRRPSEVISDV
+626 LELTKRRPMEVVSDV

-654 VGGVAGKF
+654 TGGVAGKF
-662 GSTTQQ
+662 GATTQQ
-668 RYFPSILGTP
+668 RYFPSLLGTP
-678 NK
+678 Q

>member
-22 QGNLSKQGES
+22 QGNLSKQGEG

-58 SDELVGTLNS
+58 SDELLGTLNS
-68 VFGKKP
+68 LFGKKP
-74 GVISKAA
+74 GVISQAA
-81 KEAGYG
+81 KESGYG
-87 EISPREAGVGLE
+87 DISPRQAGIGLE

-110 PLRSIGE
+110 PVRSIVE

-123 IPFIASKGLT
+123 IPAIGSRGLT
-133 LPLSLPKAAIQ
+133 APLTLGKAAIQ
-144 GLKTGAIGGFG
+144 GLKTGALAGFG
-155 AGEGGAEQQ
+155 AGEGGPEQQ
-164 LTSTA
+164 AISTG
-169 IGGAAGA
+169 IGGAAGL
-176 VAAPALQFAARGAK
+176 VAAPALQLGARVVK
-190 GFVQPMLKSMFA
+190 NVSQPILKSMFA
-202 EPEVTGL
+202 DPDVTGL
-209 RAGRNL
+209 EAGRNL

-226 VDEAINLVLQNS
+226 VDEAINTVLQNA

-256 AVSLIPSPAKQ
+256 AVNLIPSPAKQ
-267 TAKKFLEQRDKGL
+267 TAKKFLEQRDKGI
-280 SARLTSDLQSAFGTT
+280 SARLTSDLQEAFGTT
-295 ASFFDEFNALKT
+295 ASFFDEFNALKA

-320 FKKQV
+320 FNKQV

-339 MQQAYTRGI
+339 VQQAYARGI
-348 DIAQEKGIKVPNVSV
+348 NIAQEKGIKVPNVSV

-398 GKTPTSGIGSTQLNS
+398 GKSPSSGIGNTQLNS
-413 IKDTRAKFLNYIDK
+413 IKDTRSQFLNYIDK
-427 NNSSYKSARN
+427 NNPSYKSARN

-448 MQEGRKFLK
+448 MQSGRTFLK
-457 ANPDQLK
+457 SNPDQLK
-464 ADIKNMSTSEKE
+464 ADIKKMSTSEKE

-497 VVPMTSN
+497 VVPMTAN

-523 PDNELGKNKF
+523 PDNELGQNKF

-544 EMKATSGQVLAGSQT
+544 EMKATSGQVLTGSQT
-559 ASRQEAAKA
+559 AGRQEAAKA
-568 IRGSIAQESPN
+568 VRGTIAQEAPN
-579 VNDVQSL
+579 IDAQNL

-591 KMDATEMNEQQ
+591 KMDATQMNEQQ

-607 KEVVNILTETDP
+607 SEVVKILTETDP
-619 ARLQGIA
+619 ARLQNIA
-626 KELTTRRPSEVISDV
+626 KELTTRRPLEIASDV
-641 LTRGG
+641 LTIGG

-654 VGGVAGKF
+654 TGGVAGKF
-662 GSTTQQ
+662 GATTQQ
-668 RYFPSILGTP
+668 RYFPSLLGTP
-678 NK
+678 Q

>member
-22 QGNLSKQGES
+22 QGNLSKQGET

-58 SDELVGTLNS
+58 SDELLGTLNS

-74 GVISKAA
+74 GVISQAA

-87 EISPREAGVGLE
+87 DITPRQAGVGLE

-110 PLRSIGE
+110 PLISIGE
-117 QVVGGA
+117 QIAGGA
-123 IPFIASKGLT
+123 IPAFISKGTSLPLT
-133 LPLSLPKAAIQ
+133 LGKAAVQ
-144 GLKTGAIGGFG
+144 GFKSGAIGGFG
-155 AGEGGAEQQ
+155 AGEGSPTEQ

-169 IGGAAGA
+169 IGGIAGGA
-176 VAAPALQFAARGAK
+176 AAPALQLGARVVK
-190 GFVQPMLKSMFA
+190 NVSQPIIKSMFA
-202 EPEVTGL
+202 EPDVTGL
-209 RAGRNL
+209 KAGRNL

-226 VDEAINLVLQNS
+226 VDEAINTVLQNA

-256 AVSLIPSPAKQ
+256 AVNLIPSPAKQ
-267 TAKKFLEQRDKGL
+267 TAKKFLEQRDKGI
-280 SARLTSDLQSAFGTT
+280 SARLTSDLQEAFGTT

-339 MQQAYTRGI
+339 VQQAYARGI
-348 DIAQEKGIKVPNVSV
+348 NIAQEKGIKVPNVVV

-398 GKTPTSGIGSTQLNS
+398 GKSPSSGIGNTQLNS
-413 IKDTRAKFLNYIDK
+413 IKDTRAQFLNYIDK
-427 NNSSYKSARN
+427 NNPSYKSARN

-448 MQEGRKFLK
+448 MQSGRTFLK

-464 ADIKNMSTSEKE
+464 ADIKKMSTSEKE

-497 VVPMTSN
+497 VVPMTPN

-523 PDNELGKNKF
+523 PDNELGQNKF

-559 ASRQEAAKA
+559 AGRQEAVKA
-568 IRGSIAQESPN
+568 LRGTVAQEAPN
-579 VNDVQSL
+579 IDAQTL
-586 IFNAL
+586 ILNAL
-591 KMDATEMNEQQ
+591 KMDATDMNEQQ

-607 KEVVNILTETDP
+607 KEVVKILTETDP
-619 ARLQGIA
+619 ARLKTIA
-626 KELTTRRPSEVISDV
+626 QELTKQRPLEFAADV
-641 LTRGG
+641 LTKSG
-646 RGLISPYT
+646 RSLISPYT
-654 VGGVAGKF
+654 TGGVAGRF
-662 GSTTQQ
+662 GATTQQ
-668 RYFPSILGTP
+668 RYFPGIL
-678 NK
+678 NSQQ

>member
-22 QGNLSKQGES
+22 QGNLSKQGEG

-58 SDELVGTLNS
+58 SDELLGTLNS

-74 GVISKAA
+74 GVISQAA
-81 KEAGYG
+81 KESGYG
-87 EISPREAGVGLE
+87 DISPRQAGIGLE
-99 RLALEQRASEK
+99 RLALEQRSSEK
-110 PLRSIGE
+110 PVRSIAE

-123 IPFIASKGLT
+123 IPAIASKGTT
-133 LPLSLPKAAIQ
+133 LPLTLGKAAIQ
-144 GLKTGAIGGFG
+144 GLKTGALAGFG
-155 AGEGGAEQQ
+155 AGEGSPEQQ
-164 LTSTA
+164 AISTG
-169 IGGAAGA
+169 IGGAAGL
-176 VAAPALQFAARGAK
+176 VAAPALQLGARVVK
-190 GFVQPMLKSMFA
+190 NVSQPILKSMFA
-202 EPEVTGL
+202 EPDVTGL
-209 RAGRNL
+209 QAGRNL

-226 VDEAINLVLQNS
+226 VDEAINTVLQNA

-267 TAKKFLEQRDKGL
+267 TAKKFLEQRDKGI
-280 SARLTSDLQSAFGTT
+280 SARLTSDLQSAFGST

-320 FKKQV
+320 FNKQV

-339 MQQAYTRGI
+339 VQQAYARGI
-348 DIAQEKGIKVPNVSV
+348 NIAQEKGIKVPNVSV
-363 NAQGQLVTAD
+363 NAQGQLVTANNELV
-373 NKLVP
+373 NK
-378 AVDTEFLHFVKM
+378 VDTEFLHYVKM

-398 GKTPTSGIGSTQLNS
+398 GKSPSSGIGNTQLNS
-413 IKDTRAKFLNYIDK
+413 IKDTRSQFLNYIDK
-427 NNSSYKSARN
+427 NNPSYKSARN

-448 MQEGRKFLK
+448 MQSGRTFLK
-457 ANPDQLK
+457 SNPDQLK
-464 ADIKNMSTSEKE
+464 ADIKKMSTSEKE

-497 VVPMTSN
+497 VVPMTAN

-559 ASRQEAAKA
+559 AARQEAAKA
-568 IRGSIAQESPN
+568 VRGTIAQEAPN
-579 VNDVQSL
+579 IDAQNL

-591 KMDATEMNEQQ
+591 KMDATQMNEQQ

-607 KEVVNILTETDP
+607 NEVVKILTETDP
-619 ARLQGIA
+619 ARLQTIA
-626 KELTTRRPSEVISDV
+626 KELTARRPSEVISEV

-654 VGGVAGKF
+654 TGGVAGRF
-662 GSTTQQ
+662 GATTQQ
-668 RYFPSILGTP
+668 RYFPGLLGTP
-678 NK
+678 Q

>member
-22 QGNLSKQGES
+22 QGNLSKQGET

-58 SDELVGTLNS
+58 SDELLGTLNS

-74 GVISKAA
+74 GVISQAA

-87 EISPREAGVGLE
+87 DITPRQAGVGLE

-110 PLRSIGE
+110 PIRSIGE

-123 IPFIASKGLT
+123 IPAIISKGTTAPLT
-133 LPLSLPKAAIQ
+133 LGKAALQ
-144 GLKTGAIGGFG
+144 GFKSGAIGGFG
-155 AGEGGAEQQ
+155 AGEGSPTEQ

-169 IGGAAGA
+169 IGGVAGGA
-176 VAAPALQFAARGAK
+176 AAPALQLGARVVK
-190 GFVQPMLKSMFA
+190 NVSQPIIKSMFA
-202 EPEVTGL
+202 DPDVTGL
-209 RAGRNL
+209 QAGRNL

-226 VDEAINLVLQNS
+226 VDEAINTVLQNA

-267 TAKKFLEQRDKGL
+267 TAKKFLEQRDKGI
-280 SARLTSDLQSAFGTT
+280 SARLTSDLQEAFGTT

-339 MQQAYTRGI
+339 VQQAYARGI
-348 DIAQEKGIKVPNVSV
+348 NIAQEKGIKVPNVVV

-398 GKTPTSGIGSTQLNS
+398 GKSPSSGIGNTQLNS
-413 IKDTRAKFLNYIDK
+413 IKDTRAQFLNYIDK
-427 NNSSYKSARN
+427 NNPSYKSARN

-448 MQEGRKFLK
+448 MQSGRTFLK
-457 ANPDQLK
+457 SNPDQLK
-464 ADIKNMSTSEKE
+464 ADIKKMSTSEKE

-497 VVPMTSN
+497 VVPMTAN

-523 PDNELGKNKF
+523 PDNELGQNKF

-559 ASRQEAAKA
+559 AARQEAAKA
-568 IRGSIAQESPN
+568 VRGTIAQEAPN
-579 VNDVQSL
+579 IDAQNL

-591 KMDATEMNEQQ
+591 KMDATQMNEQQ

-607 KEVVNILTETDP
+607 NEVVKILTETDP
-619 ARLQGIA
+619 ARLQTIA
-626 KELTTRRPSEVISDV
+626 RELTTRRPSEVISDV

-646 RGLISPYT
+646 RSLISPYT
-654 VGGVAGKF
+654 TGGIAGKF
-662 GSTTQQ
+662 GATTQQ
-668 RYFPSILGTP
+668 RYFPSIL
-678 NK
+678 NSQ